1 LPRAKHRLDNF
12 LKVIHLKRILAGAAA
27 FVVTVIVSSAAAMA
41 LITRYPQL
49 ALRIF
54 SGQRHDL
61 PWGYYYGVDF
71 PSWQIVIVGL
81 FAFAITFAWLVSRAS
96 ARRAG

>member
-1 LPRAKHRLDNF
+1 VVY
-12 LKVIHLKRILAGAAA
+12 LKSILAGVVA

-41 LITRYPQL
+41 LMTGYPQL

-54 SGQRHDL
+54 PGQRHDL

-71 PSWQIVIVGL
+71 PFWQIVIVGL
-81 FAFAITFAWLVSRAS
+81 FAFAITFEWLVRRTS
-96 ARRAG
+96 ARSAG